1 MFDLEKLISLVSD
14 KKPLWDTNDKL
25 YHKSDIAKKVRNEV
39 ATDVGCESK

>member
-25 YHKSDIAKKVRNEV
+25 YHNRDIDKKLRNEV
-39 ATDVGCESK
+39 ATDTGCENK